1 MGLLVRVTS
10 KNDSVSRGKHPML
23 VTHCEMRLQRL
34 LHLKLSH
41 PQILHD
47 LQSSHARNQKEP
59 KTNHWTLIP
68 SCRWEKKSI
77 IFTDTLLTNNNT
89 FITGTVI
96 KKKLILPLPWKL
108 KPFSAWIQ
116 KGHNGLC
123 HQITQCGPYEWMQT
137 TIICRDMFGNHWSR
151 RHHHQTP
158 KRPFP
163 RHCTNSHACSSISP
177 LFWRW
182 LYGYI
187 RHIGTPNKRK
197 QDEYDASWTVFPR
210 G

>member
-77 IFTDTLLTNNNT
+77 IFTDTLLTNDNT

-96 KKKLILPLPWKL
+96 KKTTDSSPSLKAEAFFSMNTEGPQWLMPSDNSMWTVWMNADYNHLQRHVWQPLKPPPPPPDTQTPLPPSL
-108 KPFSAWIQ
+108 HQQPCLFIYKPPLLTLIIWIY
-116 KGHNGLC
+116 
-123 HQITQCGPYEWMQT
+123 PS
-137 TIICRDMFGNHWSR
+137 HW
-151 RHHHQTP
+151 HT
-158 KRPFP
+158 
-163 RHCTNSHACSSISP
+163 
-177 LFWRW
+177 
-182 LYGYI
+182 
-187 RHIGTPNKRK
+187 
-197 QDEYDASWTVFPR
+197 
-210 G
+210 